1 MSPISIPLIL
11 IHLPLL
17 LSPSYTPLH
26 WAVNQD
32 EPNVDVVAA
41 LIAANASACSKP
53 CLKGSLPLHWLVN
66 RDQPFMPVVRALLQV
81 RDLSLPPSLLPFSA
95 R

>member
-1 MSPISIPLIL
+1 M
-11 IHLPLL
+11 
-17 LSPSYTPLH
+17 PSYTPLH

-81 RDLSLPPSLLPFSA
+81 PDNAPPPSLPRYCYS
-95 R
+95 